1 MRPRKIIAMVMTF
14 LMMLSLLPSLV
25 FAAAA
30 PEGELGGQLKIK
42 GTAAVGSELSADYEK
57 VTPEGL
63 TDDYVTFSW
72 SRKVGD
78 QLTEVGTEK
87 TYKLV
92 DEDLGNKI
100 ELKITG
106 KTEMGIT
113 GELKVNTVE
122 IVATPEE
129 APEEATELR
138 EEGQEAAPAEE
149 APVQE
154 IAAEDTPAEGSQT
167 DENTQPAQD
176 VAEDTQT
183 EEVIDI
189 GADEPTDSSADVMQ
203 PADGQDTENSADN
216 SQSEITTDDS
226 VINIGTEGYLEVPE
240 NGQAEAA
247 NQGASAESPAKQEPV
262 YTAEIVT
269 ENTAEDGTAVLDFGT
284 VNAGFTQEN
293 ANSSMTK
300 NVTVKNTGNSTLN
313 FKEIS
318 PEHFMV
324 KDLGSLAAGES
335 VDAWVMPREG
345 TAVGEYSDTIT
356 YETEEGVKVSF
367 IAKLTVAEQ
376 KQDDTNTDQQPA

>member
-129 APEEATELR
+129 ARKRQPSFQRKSRRLYRQRKPLFRKLQQRIHLR
-138 EEGQEAAPAEE
+138 
-149 APVQE
+149 
-154 IAAEDTPAEGSQT
+154 
-167 DENTQPAQD
+167 
-176 VAEDTQT
+176 
-183 EEVIDI
+183 
-189 GADEPTDSSADVMQ
+189 
-203 PADGQDTENSADN
+203 
-216 SQSEITTDDS
+216 
-226 VINIGTEGYLEVPE
+226 
-240 NGQAEAA
+240 
-247 NQGASAESPAKQEPV
+247 K
-262 YTAEIVT
+262 
-269 ENTAEDGTAVLDFGT
+269 VLRQMRT
-284 VNAGFTQEN
+284 H
-293 ANSSMTK
+293 SRLRM
-300 NVTVKNTGNSTLN
+300 
-313 FKEIS
+313 
-318 PEHFMV
+318 
-324 KDLGSLAAGES
+324 
-335 VDAWVMPREG
+335 
-345 TAVGEYSDTIT
+345 
-356 YETEEGVKVSF
+356 
-367 IAKLTVAEQ
+367 
-376 KQDDTNTDQQPA
+376 

>member
-106 KTEMGIT
+106 KAEMGIT

-129 APEEATELR
+129 APEETTELP
-138 EEGQEAAPAEE
+138 EGEQEAAPAEE
-149 APVQE
+149 TPAQE

-240 NGQAEAA
+240 NGQAEDA
-247 NQGASAESPAKQEPV
+247 NQGASAESPAQQKPV
-262 YTAEIVT
+262 YTAEIVA

-313 FKEIS
+313 FK
-318 PEHFMV
+318 
-324 KDLGSLAAGES
+324 
-335 VDAWVMPREG
+335 
-345 TAVGEYSDTIT
+345 
-356 YETEEGVKVSF
+356 
-367 IAKLTVAEQ
+367 
-376 KQDDTNTDQQPA
+376 

>member
-106 KTEMGIT
+106 KAEMGIT

-129 APEEATELR
+129 APEETPRVDSFDEWLVGEVENVILSKHSEGLKGVDILKTAPKRYVIRPLSR
-138 EEGQEAAPAEE
+138 FWEEKLTSNG
-149 APVQE
+149 
-154 IAAEDTPAEGSQT
+154 IL
-167 DENTQPAQD
+167 QD
-176 VAEDTQT
+176 VWESFLTVGGDVSV
-183 EEVIDI
+183 EMM
-189 GADEPTDSSADVMQ
+189 SS
-203 PADGQDTENSADN
+203 
-216 SQSEITTDDS
+216 
-226 VINIGTEGYLEVPE
+226 
-240 NGQAEAA
+240 
-247 NQGASAESPAKQEPV
+247 
-262 YTAEIVT
+262 
-269 ENTAEDGTAVLDFGT
+269 
-284 VNAGFTQEN
+284 NALPL
-293 ANSSMTK
+293 K
-300 NVTVKNTGNSTLN
+300 
-313 FKEIS
+313 
-318 PEHFMV
+318 
-324 KDLGSLAAGES
+324 
-335 VDAWVMPREG
+335 
-345 TAVGEYSDTIT
+345 
-356 YETEEGVKVSF
+356 YETLRKVS
-367 IAKLTVAEQ
+367 
-376 KQDDTNTDQQPA
+376 NG

>member
-1 MRPRKIIAMVMTF
+1 MRPRKIIAMIMTF

-129 APEEATELR
+129 APEEATELP
-138 EEGQEAAPAEE
+138 EEGRRLHRQRKLLFRKL
-149 APVQE
+149 QQR
-154 IAAEDTPAEGSQT
+154 IH
-167 DENTQPAQD
+167 
-176 VAEDTQT
+176 
-183 EEVIDI
+183 
-189 GADEPTDSSADVMQ
+189 
-203 PADGQDTENSADN
+203 
-216 SQSEITTDDS
+216 
-226 VINIGTEGYLEVPE
+226 LRKVPR
-240 NGQAEAA
+240 QMRTH
-247 NQGASAESPAKQEPV
+247 SR
-262 YTAEIVT
+262 
-269 ENTAEDGTAVLDFGT
+269 LR
-284 VNAGFTQEN
+284 
-293 ANSSMTK
+293 M
-300 NVTVKNTGNSTLN
+300 
-313 FKEIS
+313 
-318 PEHFMV
+318 
-324 KDLGSLAAGES
+324 
-335 VDAWVMPREG
+335 
-345 TAVGEYSDTIT
+345 
-356 YETEEGVKVSF
+356 
-367 IAKLTVAEQ
+367 
-376 KQDDTNTDQQPA
+376 

>member
-106 KTEMGIT
+106 KAEMGIT

-129 APEEATELR
+129 VKIPEETTVTEEIPVSADESVI
-138 EEGQEAAPAEE
+138 EEVPAQEASSSMADMSNPNKIMT
-149 APVQE
+149 PDE
-154 IAAEDTPAEGSQT
+154 IAAL
-167 DENTQPAQD
+167 
-176 VAEDTQT
+176 
-183 EEVIDI
+183 I
-189 GADEPTDSSADVMQ
+189 
-203 PADGQDTENSADN
+203 
-216 SQSEITTDDS
+216 
-226 VINIGTEGYLEVPE
+226 
-240 NGQAEAA
+240 A
-247 NQGASAESPAKQEPV
+247 N
-262 YTAEIVT
+262 
-269 ENTAEDGTAVLDFGT
+269 L
-284 VNAGFTQEN
+284 
-293 ANSSMTK
+293 
-300 NVTVKNTGNSTLN
+300 
-313 FKEIS
+313 
-318 PEHFMV
+318 
-324 KDLGSLAAGES
+324 
-335 VDAWVMPREG
+335 
-345 TAVGEYSDTIT
+345 
-356 YETEEGVKVSF
+356 
-367 IAKLTVAEQ
+367 
-376 KQDDTNTDQQPA
+376 

>member
-1 MRPRKIIAMVMTF
+1 MRPRKIIAMIMTF

-106 KTEMGIT
+106 KAEMGIT

-129 APEEATELR
+129 APEETTELP
-138 EEGQEAAPAEE
+138 EGEQEAAPTEE
-149 APVQE
+149 TPVQE

-183 EEVIDI
+183 EEVTDI
-189 GADEPTDSSADVMQ
+189 GADEPTDSSADVHGCDADL
-203 PADGQDTENSADN
+203 PAEEAGTCDGHQRTCHH
-216 SQSEITTDDS
+216 
-226 VINIGTEGYLEVPE
+226 VC
-240 NGQAEAA
+240 
-247 NQGASAESPAKQEPV
+247 
-262 YTAEIVT
+262 
-269 ENTAEDGTAVLDFGT
+269 
-284 VNAGFTQEN
+284 
-293 ANSSMTK
+293 
-300 NVTVKNTGNSTLN
+300 TGNRTDRHGHRPR
-313 FKEIS
+313 S
-318 PEHFMV
+318 PLMACRLLHVCNHFTCRTSFC
-324 KDLGSLAAGES
+324 LHRS
-335 VDAWVMPREG
+335 
-345 TAVGEYSDTIT
+345 
-356 YETEEGVKVSF
+356 EER
-367 IAKLTVAEQ
+367 
-376 KQDDTNTDQQPA
+376 QPHHPSED

>member
-1 MRPRKIIAMVMTF
+1 MRPRKIIAMIMTF

-129 APEEATELR
+129 APEETTELP
-138 EEGQEAAPAEE
+138 EGEQEAAPTEE
-149 APVQE
+149 TPVQE

-247 NQGASAESPAKQEPV
+247 NQGASAESPAQQEPV
-262 YTAEIVT
+262 YTAEIVA

-293 ANSSMTK
+293 ANLMLEHHK
-300 NVTVKNTGNSTLN
+300 NMLLEEELEAHQKELEELRSLRKEQRSWVKEFNSQSREIAGLEN
-313 FKEIS
+313 LLAKERQ
-318 PEHFMV
+318 EQRN
-324 KDLGSLAAGES
+324 
-335 VDAWVMPREG
+335 REAQLQQELDKERNK
-345 TAVGEYSDTIT
+345 TWWD
-356 YETEEGVKVSF
+356 
-367 IAKLTVAEQ
+367 KLRGR
-376 KQDDTNTDQQPA
+376 

>member
-106 KTEMGIT
+106 KAEMGIT

-129 APEEATELR
+129 APEETTELP
-138 EEGQEAAPAEE
+138 EGEQEAAPAEE
-149 APVQE
+149 TPAQE

-216 SQSEITTDDS
+216 SQSEITTDDRRLS
-226 VINIGTEGYLEVPE
+226 G
-240 NGQAEAA
+240 
-247 NQGASAESPAKQEPV
+247 
-262 YTAEIVT
+262 
-269 ENTAEDGTAVLDFGT
+269 
-284 VNAGFTQEN
+284 
-293 ANSSMTK
+293 SS
-300 NVTVKNTGNSTLN
+300 
-313 FKEIS
+313 
-318 PEHFMV
+318 
-324 KDLGSLAAGES
+324 
-335 VDAWVMPREG
+335 
-345 TAVGEYSDTIT
+345 
-356 YETEEGVKVSF
+356 
-367 IAKLTVAEQ
+367 
-376 KQDDTNTDQQPA
+376 

>member
-106 KTEMGIT
+106 KAEMGIT

-129 APEEATELR
+129 APEETTELP
-138 EEGQEAAPAEE
+138 EGEQEAAPAEE
-149 APVQE
+149 TPAQE

-183 EEVIDI
+183 EELGQYEVVNQDSP
-189 GADEPTDSSADVMQ
+189 DEQRKVFHYPSLPFSCLCLSTCSFQ
-203 PADGQDTENSADN
+203 ILKPAMMKPMSMKAPG
-216 SQSEITTDDS
+216 
-226 VINIGTEGYLEVPE
+226 G
-240 NGQAEAA
+240 
-247 NQGASAESPAKQEPV
+247 
-262 YTAEIVT
+262 
-269 ENTAEDGTAVLDFGT
+269 
-284 VNAGFTQEN
+284 NA
-293 ANSSMTK
+293 M
-300 NVTVKNTGNSTLN
+300 
-313 FKEIS
+313 IR
-318 PEHFMV
+318 
-324 KDLGSLAAGES
+324 AG
-335 VDAWVMPREG
+335 
-345 TAVGEYSDTIT
+345 
-356 YETEEGVKVSF
+356 
-367 IAKLTVAEQ
+367 
-376 KQDDTNTDQQPA
+376 